1 MRTARR
7 ALPYD
12 YQKIEA
18 TVDEF
23 VPQWRMAGFDA
34 IVAIAR
40 GGLVPATMASTAL
53 SLPLFALS
61 YARVH
66 HRVSWFTVAQ
76 PAAGSKVL
84 LVEDIAGR
92 GATLSDSIDFLRAAG
107 YGVAIFTLAYDAES
121 RIKPD
126 YGVKIPDGMGA
137 WFPWERESITAAF
150 GATSNQPD
158 QAQHAY
164 ASWAIDLDG
173 ILLPDL
179 AEHLYAEALIDTLA
193 RRDALTP
200 HEMLPNLDLSNV
212 TIITGRPEQ
221 DRQRTQAWL
230 NRYGFNGPL
239 VMRDETRY
247 SPDQTAQQ
255 KADAILERCHTHFIE
270 SNPRQALQIAA
281 RAKVTRVLWW
291 DGAKAL
297 IVHAGDIENL
307 DMA

>member
-1 MRTARR
+1 MRTARP
-7 ALPYD
+7 AFSYD
-12 YQKIEA
+12 YQRIEA
-18 TVDEF
+18 TVDGF
-23 VPQWRMAGFDA
+23 VPDWRTAGFDA
-34 IVAIAR
+34 VVAIAR

-61 YARVH
+61 YARAD
-66 HRVSWFTVAQ
+66 RCVSWFTVAR

-92 GATLSDSIDFLRAAG
+92 GTTLSDSNDFLRTAG
-107 YGVAIFTLAYDAES
+107 FSVATFALAYDVES
-121 RIKPD
+121 RITPD

-137 WFPWERESITAAF
+137 WFPWERESITAVF
-150 GATSNQPD
+150 GKTSNRPD
-158 QAQHAY
+158 LPQHAY

-179 AEHLYAEALIDTLA
+179 AEHLYAEALVDTLA
-193 RRDALTP
+193 QRDTLTP

-230 NRYGFNGPL
+230 SRYGFNGPL

-247 SPDQTAQQ
+247 SPDQTARQ

-270 SNPRQALQIAA
+270 SNPGQALQIAA
-281 RAKVTRVLWW
+281 RAKVARVLWW
-291 DGAKAL
+291 DGARAL
-297 IVHAGDIENL
+297 IVHAADIKNL

>member
-1 MRTARR
+1 MRTARP
-7 ALPYD
+7 AFSYD
-12 YQKIEA
+12 YQRIEA

-23 VPQWRMAGFDA
+23 VPRWRTEAFDA
-34 IVAIAR
+34 VVAIAR

-61 YARVH
+61 YARAD
-66 HRVSWFTVAQ
+66 RCVSWFTVAR
-76 PAAGSKVL
+76 PAPGAKVL

-92 GATLSDSIDFLRAAG
+92 GTTLSNSIDFLRAAG

-121 RIKPD
+121 RITPD

-158 QAQHAY
+158 QPQHAY

-179 AEHLYAEALIDTLA
+179 AEHLYAEALIDTLSQ
-193 RRDALTP
+193 RDTLEP
-200 HEMLPNLDLSNV
+200 HETLPNLDLSNV

-230 NRYGFNGPL
+230 SRYGFNGPL

-247 SPDQTAQQ
+247 SPGQTAQQ

-270 SNPRQALQIAA
+270 SNPGQALQIAA
-281 RAKVTRVLWW
+281 RAKVARVLWW